1 MADLNLRN
9 LPAWLIKRLKVQAAK
24 RDLTLRAHC
33 IEMLAGTAAEVSGV
47 DRSQYPGKLE
57 TPTNPLPLRAS
68 VDYPGKIKT
77 PPLFRSGCPS
87 CGALTGH
94 QKWCKR

>member
-1 MADLNLRN
+1 MG
-9 LPAWLIKRLKVQAAK
+9 LIKLIVPEDLHRRLKADAAGAGM
-24 RDLTLRAHC
+24 TLGARCVAV
-33 IEMLAGTAAEVSGV
+33 LQAGTGLVLDADEKREAEMQRRRRAV
-47 DRSQYPGKLE
+47 
-57 TPTNPLPLRAS
+57 NAS
-68 VDYPGKIKT
+68 VVLNPDYPGKIKT